1 MFSKAVLTNL
11 FIYLFIY
18 FIISVCSQ
26 LGDLGPTNRSLLFL
40 NVFFYIYTYFIGAR
54 NTRESNYRQHFLFAV
69 VIFLNF
75 NRTGSCC

>member
-40 NVFFYIYTYFIGAR
+40 NVFLHLHIFYWCAEGTHMIDSI
-54 NTRESNYRQHFLFAV
+54 SCLLLLF
-69 VIFLNF
+69 FKF
-75 NRTGSCC
+75 

>member
-40 NVFFYIYTYFIGAR
+40 NVFFTFTHILLVRGTHVKIIID
-54 NTRESNYRQHFLFAV
+54 SISCLLLLF
-69 VIFLNF
+69 F
-75 NRTGSCC
+75 

>member
-40 NVFFYIYTYFIGAR
+40 NVFLHLHIFYWCAEHT
-54 NTRESNYRQHFLFAV
+54 
-69 VIFLNF
+69 
-75 NRTGSCC
+75 